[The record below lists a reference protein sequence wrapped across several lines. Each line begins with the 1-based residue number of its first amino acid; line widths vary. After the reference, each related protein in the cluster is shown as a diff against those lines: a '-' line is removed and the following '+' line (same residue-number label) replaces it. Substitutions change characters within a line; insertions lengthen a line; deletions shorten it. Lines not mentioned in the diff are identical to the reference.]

1 VGECRGAEAFDMLTA
16 MNTGH
21 EGSLTTLHANSP
33 RDALARL
40 EAMVLMA
47 GLDLPLA
54 AVREHIAASVDVIV
68 QQARMAD
75 GRRIVTSIVE
85 VAGMESG
92 RIQLQE
98 LFAFDRTRGFR
109 GCGAPPG
116 FAQEWAEKGVV
127 MNLDWFS
134 DAAARAP
141 ECASFTQG
149 LP

>member
-1 VGECRGAEAFDMLTA
+1 MLTA

-54 AVREHIAASVDVIV
+54 AVREHIAASVDLIL
-68 QQARMAD
+68 QSARLAD
-75 GRRIVTSIVE
+75 GRRLVTSIVE
-85 VAGMESG
+85 LTGIESG

-98 LFAFDRTRGFR
+98 LFRFDRRQGIRGLRRVPRFR
-109 GCGAPPG
+109 TG
-116 FAQEWAEKGVV
+116 
-127 MNLDWFS
+127 
-134 DAAARAP
+134 R
-141 ECASFTQG
+141 
-149 LP
+149 